1 MRFHSAYRLFF
12 VLVAKKQEEI
22 ISKIKRRAV
31 FVTNV
36 REKEPREYRDKM
48 LVEMQSLSV
57 SSAAMNRGLIVSK
70 TIIKPI
76 SVISISDFTK
86 KP

>member
-1 MRFHSAYRLFF
+1 MFF

>member
-1 MRFHSAYRLFF
+1 M
-12 VLVAKKQEEI
+12 AKKQEEI
-22 ISKIKRRAV
+22 ISKIKDRVVIAK
-31 FVTNV
+31 NA
-36 REKEPREYRDKM
+36 REKEPREFRDKM
-48 LVEMQSLSV
+48 LMDDQSSSA

-76 SVISISDFTK
+76 YVISILDFTI